1 MMPCGWTGLGTCSP
15 TSVFTQLKPPGS
27 VFNIC
32 LGMAHDYPEWMVK
45 SEIIRAKKHQ
55 PLVDFYPHLGR
66 PGAFWLIV
74 KPKSQCIP

>member
-1 MMPCGWTGLGTCSP
+1 
-15 TSVFTQLKPPGS
+15 
-27 VFNIC
+27 
-32 LGMAHDYPEWMVK
+32 MAHDYPEWMVK